1 MELNVMNIN
10 GQETGRKVTLDDKV
24 FGVEPNEHVIYLDVK
39 RYMANKRQGTH
50 KTKERAEV
58 AFSTRKL
65 FRQKGTGGAR
75 RGSIKSPLLKGGGTV
90 FGPRP
95 RSYEQKINK
104 KTKQLARISALSLK
118 AQNNLIVVVEDLVM
132 DAPKTKTIANL
143 MNALKVND
151 KRSLFLVDGIE
162 NNKNVILSCRNIEK
176 ASIMQ
181 ASDVNTYKVM
191 EATHLVITES
201 ALNKLSD
208 VLVKE

>member
-10 GQETGRKVTLDDKV
+10 GQETGRKVTLDEKV

-104 KTKQLARISALSLK
+104 KTKQLARVSALSLK

-191 EATHLVITES
+191 EANHLVITES

>member
-1 MELNVMNIN
+1 MNIN
-10 GQETGRKVTLDDKV
+10 GQETGRKVTLDDTI
-24 FGVEPNEHVIYLDVK
+24 FGIEPNEHVIYLDVK

-65 FRQKGTGGAR
+65 FKQKGTGGAR

-104 KTKQLARISALSLK
+104 KAKLLARISALSMK
-118 AQNNLIVVVEDLVM
+118 ARDNSIVVIEDIQM
-132 DAPKTKTIANL
+132 DAPKTKA
-143 MNALKVND
+143 MADMMSALKITD
-151 KRSLFLVDGIE
+151 KRSLFLIDGIE
-162 NNKNVILSCRNIEK
+162 NNKNVLLSFRNIPK
-176 ASIMQ
+176 TSVMQ

-191 EATHLVITES
+191 EANHLVITES
-201 ALNKLSD
+201 ALSKLSE
-208 VLVKE
+208 LLAR

>member
-1 MELNVMNIN
+1 MNIN
-10 GQETGRKVTLDDKV
+10 GQETGRKVTLDEKV

-104 KTKQLARISALSLK
+104 KTKQLARVSALSLK

-191 EATHLVITES
+191 EANHLVITES